1 MKLRIK
7 ELKEPSGWQ
16 GSIFY
21 PDGTDGQGFGIEV
34 LPNGRVWF
42 PRFTSAGEKT
52 QPLFQQSGSPLVDS
66 GSKIKV
72 TTVPGVTDACQL
84 TPTKRQMGG
93 NSSGIGNT
101 GERNLSTVNQGQR
114 GPKKLNVPLEMIKR
128 LNQQGLGSKA
138 IARELRQQDILV
150 SYRTIER
157 RLAGLKK

>member
-1 MKLRIK
+1 MKLRTK
-7 ELKEPSGWQ
+7 DLKEPFGWH
-16 GSIFY
+16 GNIFY

-34 LPNGRVWF
+34 LPDGRVWF
-42 PRFTSAGEKT
+42 PRLNKAEEQT
-52 QPLFQQSGSPLVDS
+52 QPLFQRSGSPLEDS

-138 IARELRQQDILV
+138 IARELRQQDIRV

-157 RLAGLKK
+157 RLTGLRK

>member
-16 GSIFY
+16 GNIFY

-34 LPNGRVWF
+34 LPDGRVWF
-42 PRFTSAGEKT
+42 PRLNTAEEKT
-52 QPLFQQSGSPLVDS
+52 QLSSQEPGSPLVDS

-72 TTVPGVTDACQL
+72 TTVQAVTDACQL
-84 TPTKRQMGG
+84 TPAKRQMGG
-93 NSSGIGNT
+93 NSSVIENT

-114 GPKKLNVPLEMIKR
+114 GPKKLNVPLEMINR

-138 IARELRQQDILV
+138 IARELRQQDIRV

-157 RLAGLKK
+157 RLIGLRK